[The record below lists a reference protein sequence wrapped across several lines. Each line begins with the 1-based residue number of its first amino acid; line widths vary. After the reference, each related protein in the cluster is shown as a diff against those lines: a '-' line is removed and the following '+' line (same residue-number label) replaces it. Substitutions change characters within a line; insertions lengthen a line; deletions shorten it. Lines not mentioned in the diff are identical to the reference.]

1 MSVLKRSGEKSADE
15 LGQEILSL
23 KEQLQKK
30 VKAKIIIIIII
41 IIIIHVILNA
51 V

>member
-1 MSVLKRSGEKSADE
+1 MSVIKRSGEESADE

-30 VKAKIIIIIII
+30 VIAIIIIIT
-41 IIIIHVILNA
+41 IHVILNA

>member
-1 MSVLKRSGEKSADE
+1 MSVIKRSGEESADE

-30 VKAKIIIIIII
+30 VIAIIIIIIT
-41 IIIIHVILNA
+41 IHVILNA